1 MDANLLNFSSTNIGR
16 QTNGNFTSLNS
27 HMVGNNGTANPTPGD
42 DNTLKECEAYVN
54 KHNVKELL
62 KDCIVQ
68 LCLRKPEH
76 PITFLKQ
83 HFERLEK
90 VNLSFFLLNHH
101 SLCCRHHSL
110 LLYTTFLNCNFF
122 EKHTRL
128 LIKYQTTLEIIK
140 KFPFFFICNYLKQIL
155 HFRVA
160 F

>member
-1 MDANLLNFSSTNIGR
+1 MDANLLNLSSTSIGR
-16 QTNGNFTSLNS
+16 QTNGTYNS
-27 HMVGNNGTANPTPGD
+27 HLGGNNGTANPTSGD

-90 VNLSFFLLNHH
+90 VIISLVSFL
-101 SLCCRHHSL
+101 
-110 LLYTTFLNCNFF
+110 
-122 EKHTRL
+122 
-128 LIKYQTTLEIIK
+128 
-140 KFPFFFICNYLKQIL
+140 
-155 HFRVA
+155 
-160 F
+160 

>member
-1 MDANLLNFSSTNIGR
+1 MDANLLNLSSTSIGR
-16 QTNGNFTSLNS
+16 QTNGNFTNMNS
-27 HMVGNNGTANPTPGD
+27 HSGGNNGTANPIPGD

-90 VNLSFFLLNHH
+90 VIFCICFFNHLSSICPPRH
-101 SLCCRHHSL
+101 SL
-110 LLYTTFLNCNFF
+110 FLC
-122 EKHTRL
+122 
-128 LIKYQTTLEIIK
+128 
-140 KFPFFFICNYLKQIL
+140 PFFSNCY
-155 HFRVA
+155 FRKMRYYSLNIKRI
-160 F
+160 